1 MKHLTFIMI
10 SLLWSG
16 LAARAQQ
23 DESKSATVHYY
34 SQASEVD
41 RAKLAAVLSGSLSF
55 YVDQSA
61 SLNEDVLVWKKK
73 PSEILK
79 DLNSIVKS
87 GIKYYQFKEL
97 NAFKSFSDDVKMQI
111 DKMHELSFSQST
123 EFNRDWSEAELVKR
137 RYIFFQKEIN
147 QLKLLMDAEIG
158 NFSNHNLLVY
168 AGSDQ
173 VEMNARY
180 IDSLLASTAYQSD
193 AMLGMKP
200 SEWSEATKD
209 LLRIQDES
217 SLGTK
222 SSNKALSEFERELLK
237 MIESNNARLDK
248 MQSQMDQMRNDQ
260 LAIFQEQQKATN
272 NQLQAQIDD
281 LRGLVVELVRLNNSP
296 ELASAAEG
304 LESGG
309 NLSLPE
315 NLPSS
320 ISIYFEKNSSELNA
334 ASQLML
340 TEVIDILARNGRM
353 KVLLTGWADQSGD
366 ATRNLELSRKRA
378 GAVKSFLAKS
388 GLKEDRFVVKYY
400 GASKSQAENA
410 SDRKVSIEFLFQ

>member
-1 MKHLTFIMI
+1 MI

-34 SQASEVD
+34 SQASEND

-55 YVDQSA
+55 YVDQSVT
-61 SLNEDVLVWKKK
+61 LNDDVLVWKKK
-73 PSEILK
+73 SSEILK

-111 DKMHELSFSQST
+111 DKMSGLSFSQSA
-123 EFNRDWSEAELVKR
+123 EFDRNWSEAELVKR
-137 RYIFFQKEIN
+137 RYVFFQKEIN

-158 NFSNHNLLVY
+158 NFSNHNLLIY

-180 IDSLLASTAYQSD
+180 IDSLLASTSYQSD

-209 LLRIQDES
+209 LLNIQDES
-217 SLGTK
+217 SLGNKK
-222 SSNKALSEFERELLK
+222 SYEGLSEFERELLK
-237 MIESNNARLDK
+237 MIESNNSRLDK

-309 NLSLPE
+309 NLALPE

-334 ASQLML
+334 SSQLML
-340 TEVIDILARNGRM
+340 TEVIDILARNNRM
-353 KVLLTGWADQSGD
+353 KVLLTGCADQSGD
-366 ATRNLELSRKRA
+366 AARNLELSRKRA

>member
-23 DESKSATVHYY
+23 DESKAATVHYY
-34 SQASEVD
+34 SQASEND

-97 NAFKSFSDDVKMQI
+97 NAFKSFSDDVKIQI

-209 LLRIQDES
+209 LLSIQDES

-222 SSNKALSEFERELLK
+222 SSNEALSEFERELLK

-304 LESGG
+304 LGSGG
-309 NLSLPE
+309 DLSLPE

-320 ISIYFEKNSSELNA
+320 ISIFFEKNSSELNA
-334 ASQLML
+334 SSQLML

>member
-1 MKHLTFIMI
+1 MI
-10 SLLWSG
+10 CLLWSG

-23 DESKSATVHYY
+23 DESKTATVHYY
-34 SQASEVD
+34 SQASEND

-55 YVDQSA
+55 YVDQSTT
-61 SLNEDVLVWKKK
+61 LNDDVLVWKKK
-73 PSEILK
+73 SSEILK

-111 DKMHELSFSQST
+111 DRMSDLSFSESA
-123 EFNRDWSEAELVKR
+123 EFDRNWSEAELVKR
-137 RYIFFQKEIN
+137 RYVFFQREVN

-158 NFSNHNLLVY
+158 NFSNHNLLVF

-173 VEMNARY
+173 VEMNSRY
-180 IDSLLASTAYQSD
+180 IDSLLASTNYQSD

-200 SEWSEATKD
+200 SEWSEATMD
-209 LLRIQDES
+209 LLNIQDES
-217 SLGTK
+217 FLGEKK
-222 SSNKALSEFERELLK
+222 SYEGLSEFERELLK
-237 MIESNNARLDK
+237 MIESNNLRLDK

-304 LESGG
+304 LEGGG

-320 ISIYFEKNSSELNA
+320 ISIYFEKNSSELNTS
-334 ASQLML
+334 SQLML
-340 TEVIDILARNGRM
+340 TEVIDILARNSRM
-353 KVLLTGWADQSGD
+353 KVLLTGCADLSGD
-366 ATRNLELSRKRA
+366 ADRNLELSKKRA
-378 GAVKSFLAKS
+378 GTVKSFLAKS

-400 GASKSQAENA
+400 GASRSQAENA

>member
-1 MKHLTFIMI
+1 MI
-10 SLLWSG
+10 GLLWSG

-23 DESKSATVHYY
+23 DESKTATVHYY
-34 SQASEVD
+34 SQATEND
-41 RAKLAAVLSGSLSF
+41 RAKLAAVLSSSLSF

-61 SLNEDVLVWKKK
+61 SLNDDVLVWKKK
-73 PSEILK
+73 SSEILK

-97 NAFKSFSDDVKMQI
+97 NAFKSFSDDVKIQI
-111 DKMHELSFSQST
+111 EWMSNLSFSQSKDFSR
-123 EFNRDWSEAELVKR
+123 EWSEAELIKR
-137 RYIFFQKEIN
+137 RYVFFQKEIN

-173 VEMNARY
+173 VEMNVEY
-180 IDSLLASTAYQSD
+180 IDSLLATTQYQSD
-193 AMLGMKP
+193 AMLRMKP
-200 SEWSEATKD
+200 SEWSEATKE
-209 LLRIQDES
+209 LLSLQDES

-222 SSNKALSEFERELLK
+222 KSYEGLSEFERELLK

-248 MQSQMDQMRNDQ
+248 MQTQMDQMRSDQ

-304 LESGG
+304 LEGGG
-309 NLSLPE
+309 NLAIPE

-320 ISIYFEKNSSELNA
+320 ISIHFEKNSTELNA

-340 TEVIDILARNGRM
+340 TEVIDILARNSRM

-366 ATRNLELSRKRA
+366 AVLNLELSRKRA
-378 GAVKSFLAKS
+378 GTVKSFLAKS
-388 GLKEDRFVVKYY
+388 GLKEDRFVIKYY

>member
-1 MKHLTFIMI
+1 MI
-10 SLLWSG
+10 CLLWSG

-23 DESKSATVHYY
+23 DESKTATVHYY
-34 SQASEVD
+34 SQASEND

-55 YVDQSA
+55 YVDQSTT
-61 SLNEDVLVWKKK
+61 LNDDVLVWKKK
-73 PSEILK
+73 SSEILK

-111 DKMHELSFSQST
+111 DRMSDLSFSESA
-123 EFNRDWSEAELVKR
+123 EFDRNWSEAELVKR
-137 RYIFFQKEIN
+137 RYVFFQREVN

-158 NFSNHNLLVY
+158 NFSNHNLLVF

-173 VEMNARY
+173 VEMNSRY
-180 IDSLLASTAYQSD
+180 IDSLLASTNYQSD

-200 SEWSEATKD
+200 SEWSEATMD
-209 LLRIQDES
+209 LLNIQDES
-217 SLGTK
+217 FLGEKK
-222 SSNKALSEFERELLK
+222 SYEGLSEFERELLK
-237 MIESNNARLDK
+237 MIESNNLRLDK

-304 LESGG
+304 LEGGG

-320 ISIYFEKNSSELNA
+320 ISIYFEKNSSELNTS
-334 ASQLML
+334 SQLML
-340 TEVIDILARNGRM
+340 TEVIDILARNSRM
-353 KVLLTGWADQSGD
+353 KVLLTGCADQSGD
-366 ATRNLELSRKRA
+366 ADRNLELSKKRA
-378 GAVKSFLAKS
+378 GTVKSFLAKS

-400 GASKSQAENA
+400 GASRSQAENA

>member
-1 MKHLTFIMI
+1 MI

>member
-1 MKHLTFIMI
+1 MI

-41 RAKLAAVLSGSLSF
+41 KAKLAAVLSGSLSF

-209 LLRIQDES
+209 LLSIQDES

-222 SSNKALSEFERELLK
+222 SSNEALSEFERELLK

>member
-1 MKHLTFIMI
+1 MI
-10 SLLWSG
+10 CLLWSG

-23 DESKSATVHYY
+23 DESKTATVHYY
-34 SQASEVD
+34 SQASEND

-55 YVDQSA
+55 YVDQSTT
-61 SLNEDVLVWKKK
+61 LNDDVLVWKKK
-73 PSEILK
+73 SSEILK

-111 DKMHELSFSQST
+111 DRMSDLSFSESA
-123 EFNRDWSEAELVKR
+123 EFDRNWSEAELVKR
-137 RYIFFQKEIN
+137 RYVFFQREVN

-158 NFSNHNLLVY
+158 NFSNHNLLVF

-173 VEMNARY
+173 VEMNSRY
-180 IDSLLASTAYQSD
+180 IDSLLASTNYQSD

-200 SEWSEATKD
+200 SEWSEATMD
-209 LLRIQDES
+209 LLNIQDES
-217 SLGTK
+217 FLGEKK
-222 SSNKALSEFERELLK
+222 SYEGLSEFERELLK
-237 MIESNNARLDK
+237 MIESNNLRLDK

-309 NLSLPE
+309 NLALPE

-320 ISIYFEKNSSELNA
+320 ISIYFEKNSSELNTS
-334 ASQLML
+334 SQLML
-340 TEVIDILARNGRM
+340 TEVIDILARNSRM
-353 KVLLTGWADQSGD
+353 KVLLTGCADQSGD
-366 ATRNLELSRKRA
+366 ADRNLELSKKRA
-378 GAVKSFLAKS
+378 GTVKSFLAKS